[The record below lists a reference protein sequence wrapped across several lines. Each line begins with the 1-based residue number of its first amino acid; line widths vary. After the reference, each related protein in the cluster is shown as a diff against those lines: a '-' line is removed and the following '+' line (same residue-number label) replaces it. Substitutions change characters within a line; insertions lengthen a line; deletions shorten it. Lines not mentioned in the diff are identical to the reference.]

1 LKKSAVLSALMSVA
15 LLVRPAAAA
24 PSGGG
29 DLVGESADAEIVVW
43 GSDERPEPTTPD
55 ATPSRIASNSRP
67 YYWQSVAHS
76 SNGTGLE
83 HLCNASGA
91 GGEVVFGW
99 WYTIYKRSRATGAIE
114 GEPTLR
120 CVPFPPDTPT
130 DEPPPPPVLPQPPT
144 IGEIWDAASLPAPAI
159 GISPTT
165 QGVTGLETWLWANTT
180 QSDVTVSAA
189 LNGFTVTGTAHI
201 VGYSFDFGD
210 GPPTETTEPG
220 SEEHP
225 AAFHTDET
233 KGPYEVAV
241 STLWRGEFVMTGPE
255 IANPLP
261 VDLGTAQ
268 LTTRSDYRVI
278 EIVPELVR

>member
-1 LKKSAVLSALMSVA
+1 MALGSTTPLA
-15 LLVRPAAAA
+15 LLPAG
-24 PSGGG
+24 SELGDSKEGGT
-29 DLVGESADAEIVVW
+29 EIVVW
-43 GSDERPEPTTPD
+43 VGDDEPATSASDTAPATDSKRRPFYWEAEP
-55 ATPSRIASNSRP
+55 
-67 YYWQSVAHS
+67 HS
-76 SNGTGLE
+76 STGVGLE
-83 HLCNASGA
+83 HLCNASGT

-120 CVPFPPDTPT
+120 CVPFPPDAPT

-144 IGEIWDAASLPAPAI
+144 IGEIWDAATLPAPAI

-210 GPPTETTEPG
+210 GPATETTEPG

-225 AAFHTDET
+225 AAFHTYET
-233 KGPYEVAV
+233 KGLYQVAV

-255 IANPLP
+255 ITNPLP